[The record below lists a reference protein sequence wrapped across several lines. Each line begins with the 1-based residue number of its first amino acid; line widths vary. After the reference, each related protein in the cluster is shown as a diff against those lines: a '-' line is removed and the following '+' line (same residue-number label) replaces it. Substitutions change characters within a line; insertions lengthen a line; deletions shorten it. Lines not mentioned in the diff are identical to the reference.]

1 MKRKAS
7 LRLGW
12 FCGMASGLVLGAG
25 TAAWAQS
32 PEQPAVEFD
41 RDIRPL
47 LTDRCYAC
55 HGPDEAARTTE
66 LRFDT
71 KEGAFADLGGY
82 RAIVPGDPDRSEMF
96 KRITAGEEALR
107 MPPAYSGL
115 ELNEKEIGLIR
126 LWIEQG
132 ARWQRHWSFIP
143 PERPPLP
150 EVAGEGWTRNP
161 IDFFVL
167 DRLRREQLTP
177 SAPAAKT
184 VLIRRVTL
192 DLTGLPPTPDE
203 VDAFLADDSPRAYEK
218 VVDRLLR
225 SPRYGE
231 HMALAWLDAARY
243 ADSNGYQT
251 DGERTMWR
259 WRDWVIEAFNA
270 NMPFDR
276 FTVEQLAGD
285 MLPQPTLEQRIA
297 TGFNRNHRGNGE
309 GGIIADEF
317 AVEYVV
323 DRVETTATVWLGL
336 TLGCAR
342 CHDHKYDPFSQK
354 EFYRT
359 FAYFNNIPERG
370 KVYKYGNSPP
380 MIKAPTRRQQ
390 QQLADLQE
398 KLERAGQDFEA
409 LEPELDRAQQQ
420 WEATF
425 GKRRPLHWSIAEG
438 LLGHFPLDGKAR
450 GWRRPLPASAK
461 GTKAKSGFKDGRPG
475 FTRGKIGQAGSFDGQ
490 RFIDA
495 GDLGNFGFYDRFSL
509 GAWIYPEGEQ
519 GGAILSRTLELEKE
533 KGYRVALL
541 EGKVHV
547 NLVVRWLDD
556 SIRVETERTLAPNRW
571 HHVMVTY
578 DGSRTSEAIRIY
590 VDGKPEKFKVLVD
603 DLNLTFKNE
612 EPFRIGSGGGPGSR
626 FQGLIDEVRVYD
638 RALPPDEVKVV
649 ATPTSINDIVRKP
662 PDRRSRTETDKLR
675 AYFLQKHA
683 PKPVRRAHHRI
694 LGLEKQKAA
703 LLETVPTTMVMQER
717 EEPRETFMLL
727 RGAYDQPGEKVDPGV
742 PEVLSGGGNGKIRNR
757 LDLARWLVHPRN
769 PLTPRVVVN
778 RYWQRLFG
786 QGLVRTVED
795 FGSQGER
802 PTHPALLDWLASEFV
817 SSGWDLKALQKT
829 LVMSATYRQSS
840 RAAPELLAKDPENLL
855 LARGPR
861 QRLSA
866 QAIRDQALFVGG
878 LLVEKLGGPSVKP
891 YQPAG
896 LWEELAGDIAYN
908 QSTGEDLYRR
918 SLYTFWKRTI
928 APPSMLNFDAAAREM
943 CTVHVSRTNTPLQA
957 LNLMNDVTFVE
968 AARGL
973 AQRVLAEPQSRSHSD
988 RIALA
993 FRLATARPPTAEE
1006 GRILLESLEAHL
1018 ATFSSNRKAAKEL
1031 LGTGESP
1038 VPKGLDPRE
1047 VAAYTAVASLILNL
1061 DETITKE

>member
-1 MKRKAS
+1 MRRKA
-7 LRLGW
+7 GW
-12 FCGMASGLVLGAG
+12 RMEWLLAMVSGLVPGAG
-25 TAAWAQS
+25 SAAWAQGS
-32 PEQPAVEFD
+32 EMAAVEFD

-55 HGPDEAARTTE
+55 HGPDEAARTTQ

-71 KEGAFADLGGY
+71 REGAFADLGGY
-82 RAIVPGDPDRSEMF
+82 RAIVPGDPERSEMF
-96 KRITAGEEALR
+96 KRITAAEEARR
-107 MPPAYSGL
+107 MPPVYSGL
-115 ELNEKEIGLIR
+115 ELDKKEIELIR
-126 LWIEQG
+126 SWIEQG

-143 PERPPLP
+143 PERPVLP
-150 EVAGEGWTRNP
+150 QVADEAWTRNP
-161 IDFFVL
+161 IDTFVL
-167 DRLRREQLTP
+167 DRLRKERLGP
-177 SAPAAKT
+177 SPGADET

-192 DLTGLPPTPDE
+192 DLTGLPPTPEE
-203 VDAFLADDSPRAYEK
+203 VDAFLADDSPRAYEN

-231 HMALAWLDAARY
+231 HMALNWLDAARY

-359 FAYFNNIPERG
+359 FAFFNNIPERG

-380 MIKAPTRRQQ
+380 IIKAPTRPQQ
-390 QQLADLQE
+390 EQLAELQE
-398 KLERAGQDFEA
+398 KLDQAERDFQA
-409 LEPELDRAQQQ
+409 LEPELDRAQRQ
-420 WEATF
+420 WETSF
-425 GKRRPLHWSIAEG
+425 RKQRPLHWSIAEG
-438 LLGHFPLDGKAR
+438 LLGHFPLDGRAR

-461 GTKAKSGFKDGRPG
+461 GNQAKSRFKDGRPE
-475 FTRGKIGQAGSFDGQ
+475 FSRGKIGKAAGFDGR

-495 GDLGNFGFYDRFSL
+495 GDLGDFGFYDRFSL

-519 GGAILSRTLELEKE
+519 GGAIVSRTLELEKE

-541 EGKVHV
+541 DGKVHV

-556 SIRVETERTLAPNRW
+556 SIRVETERTLAPDRW
-571 HHVMVTY
+571 HHLMVTY
-578 DGSRTSEAIRIY
+578 DGSRTSKAIRIY

-603 DLNLTFKNE
+603 DLNLTFENQ
-612 EPFRIGSGGGPGSR
+612 EPFRIGSGGGAASR
-626 FQGLIDEVRVYD
+626 FHGLIDEVRVYD
-638 RALPPDEVKVV
+638 RALPPHEVKVV
-649 ATPTSINDIVRKP
+649 ATSTAINHITRKP
-662 PDRRSRTETDKLR
+662 PDRRSQAETDKLR

-683 PKPVRRAHHRI
+683 PKPVRQAHRRI
-694 LGLEKQKAA
+694 LDLQKQKTA

-717 EEPRETFMLL
+717 EEPRETFLLL
-727 RGAYDQPGEKVDPGV
+727 RGAYDQPGEKVSPGV
-742 PEVLSGGGNGKIRNR
+742 PEILGGGASGRFRNR
-757 LDLARWLVHPRN
+757 LDLARWLVDPGN

-786 QGLVRTVED
+786 RGLVATVED

-802 PTHPALLDWLASEFV
+802 PTHPALLDWLATEFV
-817 SSGWDLKALQKT
+817 RTGWDLKALQKT

-840 RAAPELLAKDPENLL
+840 RATPELLARDPENLL

-928 APPSMLNFDAAAREM
+928 APPSMMNFDAAAREM
-943 CTVHVSRTNTPLQA
+943 CTVRVSRTNTPLQA

-973 AQRVLAEPQSRSHSD
+973 AQRVLSEPESRSHAD
-988 RIALA
+988 RIARA
-993 FRLATARPPTAEE
+993 FRLATSRRPTAEE
-1006 GRILLESLEAHL
+1006 GKILLASLEAQL
-1018 ATFSSNRKAAKEL
+1018 ASYRSDRKAAREL
-1031 LGTGESP
+1031 VDTGESP
-1038 VPKGLDPRE
+1038 LSKGLDSRE

>member
-1 MKRKAS
+1 MRRKAS
-7 LRLGW
+7 LRPGW
-12 FCGMASGLVLGAG
+12 FGVIVSGLIFGTGA
-25 TAAWAQS
+25 AAWAQS
-32 PEQPAVEFD
+32 SGQPAVEFD

-55 HGPDEAARTTE
+55 HGPDEAARTTD
-66 LRFDT
+66 LHFDT

-82 RAIVPGDPDRSEMF
+82 RAIVPGDPDRSEMY
-96 KRITAGEEALR
+96 KRIASEEAALR
-107 MPPAYSGL
+107 MPPVYSGL
-115 ELNEKEIGLIR
+115 KLNPKEIELIR

-132 ARWQRHWSFIP
+132 AGWQLHWSFIP
-143 PERPPLP
+143 PKRSPLP
-150 EVAGEGWTRNP
+150 KVPNDGWTRNE

-167 DRLRREQLTP
+167 DRLRKKQLDP
-177 SAPAAKT
+177 SPQADKT
-184 VLIRRVTL
+184 VLLRRVTL
-192 DLTGLPPTPDE
+192 DLTGLPPTPEE
-203 VDAFLADDSPRAYEK
+203 VDAFLADDSPQAYEK

-231 HMALAWLDAARY
+231 HMALSWLDAARY

-270 NMPFDR
+270 NMLFDR

-309 GGIIADEF
+309 GGIIAEEF

-323 DRVETTATVWLGL
+323 DRVETTSTVWLGL

-342 CHDHKYDPFSQK
+342 CHDHKYDPVSQK
-354 EFYRT
+354 DFYRT
-359 FAYFNNIPERG
+359 FAFFNNIPERG

-390 QQLADLQE
+390 QQLAVLQQ
-398 KLERAGQDFEA
+398 KLEKAERDFKA
-409 LEPELDRAQQQ
+409 LKPKLDRAQRQ
-420 WEATF
+420 WEASF
-425 GKRRPLHWSIAEG
+425 RKRRPLHWSIAEG
-438 LLGHFPLDGKAR
+438 LLGHFPLDGNTR
-450 GWRRPLPASAK
+450 GWRRPLQASAK
-461 GTKAKSGFKDGRPG
+461 GKRTKSRFEEGRPK
-475 FTRGKIGQAGSFDGQ
+475 FTEGKIGQAAGFDGS

-495 GDLGNFGFYDRFSL
+495 GDLANFGFYDRFSL
-509 GAWIYPEGEQ
+509 GAWIYPEGDQ
-519 GGAILSRTLELEKE
+519 GGAIVSRTLELEKE

-541 EGKVHV
+541 DGKIHV

-556 SIRVETERTLAPNRW
+556 SIRVETERALVPNQW

-578 DGSRTSEAIRIY
+578 DGSRTSKAIRIY
-590 VDGKPEKFKVLVD
+590 VDGKPEKFKVLLD
-603 DLNLTFKNE
+603 DLNLTFENQ
-612 EPFRIGSGGGPGSR
+612 EPFRIGSGGGAGSR

-649 ATPTSINDIVRKP
+649 ATATAINDIVRKP
-662 PDRRSRTETDKLR
+662 PDRRSPAETDKIR
-675 AYFLQKHA
+675 AYFLQNHS
-683 PKPVRRAHHRI
+683 PKPVRRAHRHI
-694 LGLEKQKAA
+694 LDLNRQKRA
-703 LLETVPTTMVMQER
+703 LLELVPTTMVMQER
-717 EEPRETFMLL
+717 ERPRETLLLL
-727 RGAYDQPGEKVDPGV
+727 RGAYDQPGEKVSPGV
-742 PEVLSGGGNGKIRNR
+742 PEVLSGGSNGKIRNR
-757 LDLARWLVHPRN
+757 LDFARWLVHPGN

-778 RYWQRLFG
+778 RYWQQLFG
-786 QGLVRTVED
+786 QGLVGTVED

-802 PTHPALLDWLASEFV
+802 PTHPALLDWLATEFV
-817 SSGWDLKALQKT
+817 RSGWDLKALQKT
-829 LVMSATYRQSS
+829 MVMSATYRQSS
-840 RAAPELLAKDPENLL
+840 RAAPEVLGRDPDNLL

-866 QAIRDQALFVGG
+866 QAIRDQALFVAG

-943 CTVHVSRTNTPLQA
+943 CTVRVSRTNTPLQA

-973 AQRVLAEPQSRSHSD
+973 AQRVLSGPESQSHSD
-988 RIALA
+988 RIARA
-993 FRLATARPPTAEE
+993 FRLATARRPTDEE
-1006 GRILLESLEAHL
+1006 EKILLDSLEAHL
-1018 ATFSSNRKAAKEL
+1018 ASYRSNRKAARKL
-1031 LGTGESP
+1031 VNTGESP
-1038 VPKGLDPRE
+1038 VPKGLDLRE